1 MRLRHSRAGYI
12 LIETTVAIVVL
23 GISAITIHGVVRQAI
38 LTRGQVQDYTQ
49 VRLLLEEFLTEKELQ
64 PLVFVEQGEGV
75 FQDGSGRFGYTYSI
89 TPVPVPSPRF
99 PPLVGVDGEPLEPFR
114 YISGASR
121 LVRISI
127 TAYWSRGQV
136 PFEETMEVLLPEDK
150 FYDSQRERQAA

>member
-1 MRLRHSRAGYI
+1 MRHRHARAGYI

-49 VRLLLEEFLTEKELQ
+49 VRLLMEEFLTEKELQ

-89 TPVPVPSPRF
+89 TPVPVPRPQF
-99 PPLVGVDGEPLEPFR
+99 PPRIATNGEPLKTFR
-114 YISGASR
+114 YIDGASR
-121 LVRISI
+121 LIRISI
-127 TAYWSRGQV
+127 TTYWSRGQL

-150 FYDSQRERQAA
+150 LYVPQRERQAA